1 MSVSQP
7 QPIVPIQKLTTDARP
22 KRHRKSRRERFNH
35 WFASTGWYLIMLAF
49 GVLTALPFLWTA
61 LMSIRPTSANVFQTG
76 RPPQIIPYPG
86 LVGWGEGLSAARR
99 DGEYIVWPNSAEAQ
113 EGRPVGVW
121 RNYEADFRE
130 RLAGTSIEP
139 YVFPATTANYYRVWT
154 DVDLPRY
161 FLNSFIV
168 AGCVVII
175 QLITSSLAAYP
186 LAKMQFAG
194 RNVIFYV
201 ILSTLIFPE
210 QLTLIPTFIMA
221 VNFFGFVDTLHG
233 LILPFGANAFGIFLL
248 RQTYQSIPNE
258 LIEAARIDGASEFG
272 IWWRILL
279 PLIRPGLA
287 TLAIFS
293 FVGSWNSFLWPLLM
307 LRDTSLYTLPL
318 GLAFLEGAFTGNLR
332 TVAAGIMV
340 ATVPIIIVFLVF
352 QRHFI
357 KGLAGA
363 VKG

>member
-1 MSVSQP
+1 MTDAT
-7 QPIVPIQKLTTDARP
+7 LTTSPEAPTQKQPKTFSNRARAWLG
-22 KRHRKSRRERFNH
+22 S
-35 WFASTGWYLIMLAF
+35 SGWYSILIAMALI
-49 GVLTALPFLWTA
+49 TAVPFLWTA
-61 LMSIRPTSANVFQTG
+61 LMSVRSTSANIFRSNQ
-76 RPPQIIPYPG
+76 PPELIPYPG
-86 LVGWGEGLSAARR
+86 LIGWGEGQRTAQRE
-99 DGEYIVWPNSAEAQ
+99 GEYLALPWDDEVPEEQAHGWWRDYSDNNEAWIQ
-113 EGRPVGVW
+113 ANAPS
-121 RNYEADFRE
+121 
-130 RLAGTSIEP
+130 LEP
-139 YVFPATTANYYRVWT
+139 YMFAATTVNYYRVWT
-154 DVDLPRY
+154 DVNLPRY
-161 FLNSFIV
+161 FLNSFVV
-168 AGCVVII
+168 AVGVVVL

-186 LAKMQFAG
+186 LAKMQFQG
-194 RNVIFYV
+194 RDFIFYA

-210 QLTLIPTFIMA
+210 QLTLIPTYIMA
-221 VNFFGFVDTLHG
+221 VNYLGFVDTIHG
-233 LILPFGANAFGIFLL
+233 LIIPFGANAFGIFLL

-307 LRDTSLYTLPL
+307 LRDEALYTLPV

-332 TVAAGIMV
+332 TVAAGIVV

-352 QRHFI
+352 QKQFI